1 MEDMHIFGAILYTGD
16 DHTAHAASCVFG
28 GSDVIRDL
36 AEADKLNIKR
46 HLNNVLALIR

>member
-36 AEADKLNIKR
+36 AEANKLNIKR